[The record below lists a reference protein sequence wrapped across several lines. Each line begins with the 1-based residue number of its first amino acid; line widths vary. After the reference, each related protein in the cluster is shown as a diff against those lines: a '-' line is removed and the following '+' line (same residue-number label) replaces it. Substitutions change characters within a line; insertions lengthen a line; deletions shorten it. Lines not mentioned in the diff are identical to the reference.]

1 MKDIQNLNA
10 EIHTTACSSSY
21 TLRSTGHNTT
31 LTLHVFSGFHSR
43 CCGSN
48 DGDFVVFTVHSTTLF
63 WHFRWTHCL

>member
-10 EIHTTACSSSY
+10 EIHTIAFSLSN
-21 TLRSTGHNTT
+21 TLRSTKYNTT
-31 LTLHVFSGFHSR
+31 PALHVFYGFQSR

-63 WHFRWTHCL
+63 